1 MARTYHEMPP
11 LWWAQENLEL
21 TSDHPCGLKW
31 KTGDRY
37 HDPGDPAGRI
47 ANHGRFYTVSILGLR
62 YPVHRV
68 VYYMRTGID
77 PGDADVLHDKENIAR
92 DNRLNLTLYK
102 RRTRPAPKYRRRV
115 RDENGDLVFRD
126 PDVNYR
132 FVNKTTVEN

>member
-1 MARTYHEMPP
+1 
-11 LWWAQENLEL
+11 
-21 TSDHPCGLKW
+21 
-31 KTGDRY
+31 
-37 HDPGDPAGRI
+37 
-47 ANHGRFYTVSILGLR
+47 
-62 YPVHRV
+62 
-68 VYYMRTGID
+68 MRTGID